1 MQHRPQSDLTES
13 EAAQRVETALA
24 NNDLVLFMKGDRE
37 MPQCEYSREA
47 LQLLTQYRDD
57 IATVDVLDALEEYRD
72 ALAEQ
77 SGWETIPQAYL
88 DSEFIGGSDVL
99 QTLDERGVLAS
110 RLDA

>member
-37 MPQCEYSREA
+37 MPQCAYSREA
-47 LQLLTQYRDD
+47 LQVLTQYRDD
-57 IATVDVLDALEEYRD
+57 IATVNVLDALEAYRD
-72 ALAEQ
+72 ALAEK

-88 DSEFIGGSDVL
+88 EGEFIGGSDVL

-110 RLDA
+110 RLE